1 MKDPL
6 IGQRLANFRV
16 ERVLGRGG
24 MAQVYYGQ
32 DVKLQRPVAIKVI
45 DARYRDKPAYARR
58 FVNEARVLAKWH
70 HEHIIQIYY
79 ADDEDDLYYYV
90 MEYIDG
96 QNLAAI
102 MASYAVDGELMPIED
117 VLHIGSAIAD
127 ALDYAHKQGVIHRDV
142 KPSNIL
148 VARDGRVVLGD
159 FGLAMDLQ
167 DGSLGETFGTPH
179 YISPEQASRSANAIP
194 QSDLYSLG
202 VILYEMLVGVVP
214 FNDPSPTSVALQH
227 ITEQPP
233 APRSINPELPVEADH
248 VLLKALEK
256 SPQQRY
262 QTGFE
267 LIAALKQALTV
278 KPAAAIAP
286 LPPLPVGVPTISKR
300 TVSKESVT
308 RRVASAPL
316 TGYASPQKPEEIA
329 QPKQPDIQKD
339 NRLRRRT
346 LGFSRSWFLFFS
358 LLFLA
363 IISFVWWQGW
373 FQPGAFSK
381 IIPLRPVQPTVI
393 VLQATNSPTVA
404 AITQTA
410 QPSLTIAPTSS
421 PLMDEPV
428 TPPPTSTASP
438 SPTTTYTPTTTFT
451 PTITYTPTDTYTP
464 TTTYTPRPTSTVRA
478 TLTANPA
485 LPAKYPDGH
494 FFRLYYNENSLYLQN
509 LSNVTRSISG
519 FTFERLD
526 DQGKALNFFGGWD
539 WGLYY
544 SNINPNRCMAIELYL
559 SPPFLKPPECE
570 EPYLSLLNPA
580 RDSAKVFWTT
590 QENSHEFRVS
600 WQRDEI
606 TRCTVGAGV
615 CEFRI
620 P

>member
-6 IGQRLANFRV
+6 IGQQLANFRV

-58 FVNEARVLAKWH
+58 FVNEARVLAKWR
-70 HEHIIQIYY
+70 HEHIVQIYY

-117 VLHIGSAIAD
+117 VLHIGSAVAD

-227 ITEQPP
+227 ITELPP
-233 APRSINPELPVEADH
+233 APRSINPELPVEAEN

-267 LIAALKQALTV
+267 LMAALRQAFAV

-300 TVSKESVT
+300 SLSKESVT
-308 RRVASAPL
+308 RRVASA
-316 TGYASPQKPEEIA
+316 TNYASSQKPEATAE
-329 QPKQPDIQKD
+329 PKQPSAQKGKKA
-339 NRLRRRT
+339 NWRMF
-346 LGFSRSWFLFFS
+346 GFSRAWFLFFS
-358 LLFLA
+358 LLFLGVVSLA
-363 IISFVWWQGW
+363 WIQGW

-381 IIPLRPVQPTVI
+381 IIPLRPIQSTAVVLHATSSPTV
-393 VLQATNSPTVA
+393 VVNTQTTKSSPTVA
-404 AITQTA
+404 PTFSPLVKETA
-410 QPSLTIAPTSS
+410 TSS
-421 PLMDEPV
+421 PS
-428 TPPPTSTASP
+428 PTTIP

-451 PTITYTPTDTYTP
+451 PAPTNTI
-464 TTTYTPRPTSTVRA
+464 RA

-485 LPAKYPDGH
+485 LPIKYPDGH
-494 FFRLYYNENSLYLQN
+494 FFRLYYDENSFYLQN

-526 DQGKALNFFGGWD
+526 DQGNVLNFFGGWD
-539 WGLYY
+539 WGRYY
-544 SNINPNRCMAIELYL
+544 SNITPNRCMAIELYL

-570 EPYLSLLNPA
+570 EPYLSLINPS
-580 RDSAKVFWTT
+580 RDSANVFWTT

-606 TRCTVGAGV
+606 TRCPIGAGI

>member
-1 MKDPL
+1 MADYAGQPRNAHPPWNWNAITTMKDPL

-32 DVKLQRPVAIKVI
+32 DIKLQRPVAIKVI

-58 FVNEARVLAKWH
+58 FVNEARVLAKWR
-70 HEHIIQIYY
+70 HEHIVQIYY
-79 ADDEDDLYYYV
+79 ADDEDGLYYYV

-96 QNLAAI
+96 QNLASI
-102 MASYAVDGELMPIED
+102 MASYAVDGELMPTED
-117 VLHIGSAIAD
+117 VLHIGGAIAD
-127 ALDYAHKQGVIHRDV
+127 ALDYAHQQGVIHRDV

-227 ITEQPP
+227 ITEFPP
-233 APRSINPELPVEADH
+233 APRSINPELPVDAEN

-267 LIAALKQALTV
+267 LMTALKQALAI
-278 KPAAAIAP
+278 KPAVAITP

-300 TVSKESVT
+300 TISKDSVT
-308 RRVASAPL
+308 RRVASAPI
-316 TGYASPQKPEEIA
+316 TGYAAPQEPERGAE
-329 QPKQPDIQKD
+329 PKQQDAQKD
-339 NRLRRRT
+339 KRAKRRT
-346 LGFSRSWFLFFS
+346 SGFSRSWFLFFS
-358 LLFLA
+358 LFFLA
-363 IISFVWWQGW
+363 TVSFAWWQGW
-373 FQPGAFSK
+373 FQPGAFTK
-381 IIPLRPVQPTVI
+381 IIPFRPVQPTAI
-393 VLQATNSPTVA
+393 VLRTSSPTVA
-404 AITQTA
+404 VSTQAVQSSPTM
-410 QPSLTIAPTSS
+410 APTPS
-421 PLMDEPV
+421 PLVEKIA
-428 TPPPTSTASP
+428 TSLP
-438 SPTTTYTPTTTFT
+438 SPTTTTIPSPTM
-451 PTITYTPTDTYTP
+451 TYTPA
-464 TTTYTPRPTSTVRA
+464 PTSTVRA
-478 TLTANPA
+478 TLTANPV
-485 LPAKYPDGH
+485 LPIKNPDGH
-494 FFRLYYNENSLYLQN
+494 FFRLYYDENSLYLQN

-526 DQGKALNFFGGWD
+526 DQDNVLNFFGGWD

-544 SNINPNRCMAIELYL
+544 SNITPNRCMAIELYE

-570 EPYLSLLNPA
+570 EPYLSLINPP
-580 RDSAKVFWTT
+580 RDAHKVFWTT

>member
-24 MAQVYYGQ
+24 MAQVYYGR
-32 DVKLQRPVAIKVI
+32 DIKLQRPVAIKVI

-58 FVNEARVLAKWH
+58 FVNEARVLAKWR
-70 HEHIIQIYY
+70 HEHIVQIYY
-79 ADDEDDLYYYV
+79 ADDEDGLYYYV

-117 VLHIGSAIAD
+117 VLHIGSAVAD

-227 ITEQPP
+227 ITELPP

-262 QTGFE
+262 QTGSE
-267 LIAALKQALTV
+267 LMAALKQALTV
-278 KPAAAIAP
+278 KPAAAITP

-316 TGYASPQKPEEIA
+316 TGYASPQKPEAVAE
-329 QPKQPDIQKD
+329 QPDAQKSKRI
-339 NRLRRRT
+339 NRRIFE
-346 LGFSRSWFLFFS
+346 FSRSWFLFFS

-363 IISFVWWQGW
+363 TLSFVWWQGW
-373 FQPGAFSK
+373 LQPGAFSK
-381 IIPLRPVQPTVI
+381 IIPLRPVEPTVV
-393 VLQATNSPTVA
+393 VLRATSSPT
-404 AITQTA
+404 ITQA
-410 QPSLTIAPTSS
+410 VQSSPTIVPTSS
-421 PLMDEPV
+421 PLMEE
-428 TPPPTSTASP
+428 TASPPPSPTTIP
-438 SPTTTYTPTTTFT
+438 SPTTTYTPT
-451 PTITYTPTDTYTP
+451 ITYTPK
-464 TTTYTPRPTSTVRA
+464 PTSTVRA

-485 LPAKYPDGH
+485 LPIKYPDGH
-494 FFRLYYNENSLYLQN
+494 LFRLYYDENSLYLQN

-526 DQGKALNFFGGWD
+526 DQGNVLNFFGGWD

-544 SNINPNRCMAIELYL
+544 SNITPNRCMAIELYL
-559 SPPFLKPPECE
+559 SAPFLKPPECE
-570 EPYLSLLNPA
+570 EPYLSLINPP
-580 RDSAKVFWTT
+580 RDSARVFWTT
-590 QENSHEFRVS
+590 QDNSHEFRVS
-600 WQRDEI
+600 WQREEI
-606 TRCTVGAGV
+606 TRCTIGADV

>member
-6 IGQRLANFRV
+6 IGQQLANFRV

-32 DVKLQRPVAIKVI
+32 DIKLQRPVAIKVI

-58 FVNEARVLAKWH
+58 FVNEARVLAKWR
-70 HEHIIQIYY
+70 HEHIVQIYY

-117 VLHIGSAIAD
+117 VLHIGSAVAD

-202 VILYEMLVGVVP
+202 VILYEILVGVVP
-214 FNDPSPTSVALQH
+214 FIDPSPTSVALQH
-227 ITEQPP
+227 ITELPP
-233 APRSINPELPVEADH
+233 APRSINPELPVEAEN

-267 LIAALKQALTV
+267 LMAALRQAFAV

-300 TVSKESVT
+300 SLSKESVT
-308 RRVASAPL
+308 RRVASA
-316 TGYASPQKPEEIA
+316 TNYTSSQKPEATAE
-329 QPKQPDIQKD
+329 PKQPSEQKGKKA
-339 NRLRRRT
+339 NWRMF
-346 LGFSRSWFLFFS
+346 GFSRAWFLFFS
-358 LLFLA
+358 LLFLGVVSLA
-363 IISFVWWQGW
+363 WIQGW

-381 IIPLRPVQPTVI
+381 IIPLRPIQSTAVVLHATSSPTV
-393 VLQATNSPTVA
+393 VANTLTAKSSPTVA
-404 AITQTA
+404 PTPILLAKETA
-410 QPSLTIAPTSS
+410 
-421 PLMDEPV
+421 
-428 TPPPTSTASP
+428 TPSP
-438 SPTTTYTPTTTFT
+438 SPTTISSPTTTFT
-451 PTITYTPTDTYTP
+451 PA
-464 TTTYTPRPTSTVRA
+464 PTSTIRA

-485 LPAKYPDGH
+485 LPIKYPDGH
-494 FFRLYYNENSLYLQN
+494 FFRLYYDENSFYLQN

-526 DQGKALNFFGGWD
+526 DQGNMLNFFGGWD
-539 WGLYY
+539 WGRYY
-544 SNINPNRCMAIELYL
+544 SNITPNRCMAIELYL

-570 EPYLSLLNPA
+570 EPYLSLINPS
-580 RDSAKVFWTT
+580 RDSANVFWTT

-600 WQRDEI
+600 WQRNEI
-606 TRCTVGAGV
+606 TRCAIGAGI

>member
-32 DVKLQRPVAIKVI
+32 DIKLQRPVAIKVI

-58 FVNEARVLAKWH
+58 FVNEARVLAKWR
-70 HEHIIQIYY
+70 HEHIVQIYY

-102 MASYAVDGELMPIED
+102 MASYAVDGELMPIDD

-202 VILYEMLVGVVP
+202 VILYEMLIGVVP

-227 ITEQPP
+227 ITELPP
-233 APRSINPELPVEADH
+233 APRSINPELPVEAEN

-267 LIAALKQALTV
+267 LMAALRQAFAV
-278 KPAAAIAP
+278 KPAVAIAP

-300 TVSKESVT
+300 SLSRESVT
-308 RRVASAPL
+308 KRVASA
-316 TGYASPQKPEEIA
+316 TGYASHQKPEAAAE
-329 QPKQPDIQKD
+329 PKQPDVQKGRKVD
-339 NRLRRRT
+339 RRT
-346 LGFSRSWFLFFS
+346 TGFSRTWFAFFS
-358 LLFLA
+358 LLFLT
-363 IISFVWWQGW
+363 IVSFAWMQGW
-373 FQPGAFSK
+373 FLPGAFSK
-381 IIPLRPVQPTVI
+381 IIPLRPVQPTAI
-393 VLQATNSPTVA
+393 VLRATGSSTVA
-404 AITQTA
+404 ANTQA
-410 QPSLTIAPTSS
+410 VRSSPTIAPTSS
-421 PLMDEPV
+421 PLEKETATTLPSS
-428 TPPPTSTASP
+428 TPIP
-438 SPTTTYTPTTTFT
+438 SLTTTYT
-451 PTITYTPTDTYTP
+451 PTITYTPA
-464 TTTYTPRPTSTVRA
+464 PTSTVRA

-485 LPAKYPDGH
+485 LSIKYPDGH
-494 FFRLYYNENSLYLQN
+494 FFRLYYDENSLYLQN

-526 DQGKALNFFGGWD
+526 DQGNALNFFGGWD
-539 WGLYY
+539 WGLYFP
-544 SNINPNRCMAIELYL
+544 NITPNRCMAIELYE

-570 EPYLSLLNPA
+570 EPYLSLINPPRNA
-580 RDSAKVFWTT
+580 TKVF
-590 QENSHEFRVS
+590 
-600 WQRDEI
+600 
-606 TRCTVGAGV
+606 
-615 CEFRI
+615 
-620 P
+620 